1 MLSGDFARN
10 LRKLNSNLRVFCGD
24 DDSRAAGL
32 FRVVNGKYINV
43 CGIDK
48 NFVRELP
55 VYKPNGELLRSGW
68 RRVLLMLVS
77 EGLIQRD
84 AAEKVFNT
92 SLRDSRFNL
101 AVRGQKKARRE
112 GAEVDYKGEF

>member
-10 LRKLNSNLRVFCGD
+10 LRKLNRNLRIACGD
-24 DDSRAAGL
+24 DPTRPAGL
-32 FRVVNGKYINV
+32 FRVVNGKYINI

-48 NFVRELP
+48 NFVRERP
-55 VYKPNGELLRSGW
+55 TYKPNGEILRSGW
-68 RRVLLMLVS
+68 RRVLLMLVA
-77 EGLIQRD
+77 EGLIKRE

-101 AVRGQKKARRE
+101 AVRGQAKSRRE